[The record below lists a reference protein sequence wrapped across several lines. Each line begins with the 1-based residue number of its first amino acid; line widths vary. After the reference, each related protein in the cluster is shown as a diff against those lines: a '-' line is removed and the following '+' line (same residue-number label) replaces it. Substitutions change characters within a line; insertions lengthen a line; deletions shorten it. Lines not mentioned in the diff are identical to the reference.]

1 MVVFKFTLY
10 TLILSYN
17 PCDIFTY
24 YNVTEM
30 HGLNLAD
37 CENYNNTSQDAYIAG
52 LCNYVPKSDK
62 DYKDGDP
69 KFVFI
74 NLNRCNSDIETFALI
89 MHELLHQSFDLHTD
103 EEEIITWAEIEA
115 HKVFQIVN
123 KYRKQE

>member
-1 MVVFKFTLY
+1 
-10 TLILSYN
+10 
-17 PCDIFTY
+17 
-24 YNVTEM
+24 M

-62 DYKDGDP
+62 DYKDVDP

-103 EEEIITWAEIEA
+103 EEEIITWAETEA